1 MGRDAHCNI
10 IYKIKSN
17 LNVHRIMGRILSIQ
31 SREYYSMIKMIDVE
45 NASYLRFS
53 GNNVI

>member
-1 MGRDAHCNI
+1 MGRDVHCNI

-31 SREYYSMIKMIDVE
+31 SIEYYSMIKMIDVE
-45 NASYLRFS
+45 NAS
-53 GNNVI
+53 

>member
-31 SREYYSMIKMIDVE
+31 SREYYSMIKQNELSSHNKIWKE
-45 NASYLRFS
+45 LK
-53 GNNVI
+53 